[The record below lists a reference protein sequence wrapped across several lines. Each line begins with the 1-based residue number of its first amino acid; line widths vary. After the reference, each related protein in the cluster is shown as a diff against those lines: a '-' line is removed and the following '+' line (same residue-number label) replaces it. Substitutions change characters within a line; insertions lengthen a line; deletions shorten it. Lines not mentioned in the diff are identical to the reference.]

1 MMRAPSLLLL
11 LGTATALPLVAQ
23 ELPRI
28 RPTAG
33 LVITASARIAPGTYR
48 LAAPANPDAAAIT
61 IRGEGIVLDLTGVTL
76 LGTAAEVDPDQ
87 RTGLAILIDGGRN
100 VTIKGGRIRGYQT
113 GIRAVG
119 TTDLSL
125 LDIDLSHNWKPR
137 LFSRITHESLVD
149 WLSYHK
155 NENNE
160 WRRFGAGIALE
171 GVHRGLV
178 RGVTVRQGMNGL
190 MLTRTDSVRIE
201 QSDLSFNSGLGI
213 GLYRSS
219 DNVIVRNRVDYNVRG
234 YSHGFFRRG
243 QDSADLLMFE
253 QSSRNLVA
261 WNSMTHGGDGLFL
274 WAGQHTM
281 DTGEGGSNDNLF
293 LGNDFSYAPT
303 NGMEATF
310 SRNAFVGNRIM
321 GSDHGLWGGY
331 SFGSQIIGNCFAGNR
346 VGIAIEHGQE
356 NVVAGNSFQR
366 DSTAVF
372 LWAEPIEPSDW
383 GYPKH
388 RDTRSRD
395 WRFEGN
401 SFRDHRVGLRIRQTA
416 GLVESEDTFLNV
428 DSVAVMRDTSGFRL
442 DHQIH
447 DAGIQIEPCQTPM
460 SISPEWLAR
469 APAAD
474 SQVVP
479 ATDHALRP
487 RSDILIDEWGPYDFS
502 TPRLWPIDS
511 LQSGAIRLRVLGP
524 PGPWYLK
531 TLRGVREISAGTGRF
546 GDTLTITP
554 LPGATRDWEVVLE
567 DERHRRFRFEEFA
580 PATPW
585 LVRYFAWSDSTAWN
599 GPPILAHNVP
609 RLDRVWYQSPY
620 RELPQSNWS
629 FEATT
634 TVDLP
639 RGEYTLRT
647 ISDDAIQ
654 VWVNDT
660 LVIDN
665 WTPHGSTVDHA
676 PLGRGRHEIRVRYR
690 QVDGW
695 VEYRV
700 EILKGRVRSQGSPG
714 PH

>member
-1 MMRAPSLLLL
+1 MMRTPLLASLLC
-11 LGTATALPLVAQ
+11 TTVALPLAAQ
-23 ELPRI
+23 ELPRV
-28 RPTAG
+28 RPTPG
-33 LVITASARIAPGTYR
+33 LVITASAKIAPGTYR
-48 LAAPANPDAAAIT
+48 LAAPANPDSAAIT
-61 IRGEGIVLDLTGVTL
+61 IRGDGIVLDLTGVTL
-76 LGTAAEVDPDQ
+76 LGAATEVDPDQ
-87 RTGLAILIDGGRN
+87 RNGLAILIDGGRN

-113 GIRAVG
+113 GIRAIG

-149 WLSYHK
+149 WLSFHK
-155 NENNE
+155 NENGE
-160 WRRFGAGIALE
+160 WRRFGAGVALE
-171 GVHRGLV
+171 GVHRGVV

-190 MLTRTDSVRIE
+190 MLTRSDSLRIE
-201 QSDLSFNSGLGI
+201 RNDFSFNSGLGI
-213 GLYRSS
+213 GLYRST

-274 WAGQHTM
+274 WAGPHTM
-281 DTGEGGSNDNLF
+281 DTGDGGSNDNLF

-310 SRNAFVGNRIM
+310 SRNAFIGNRIM
-321 GSDHGLWGGY
+321 GSAHGLWGGY
-331 SFGSQIIGNCFAGNR
+331 SFSSQIIGNCFAGNR
-346 VGIAIEHGQE
+346 VGIAIEHGQD

-447 DAGIQIEPCQTPM
+447 DAGIQVEPCQTPM
-460 SISPEWLAR
+460 SISQEWLAR
-469 APAAD
+469 APAVD

-479 ATDHALRP
+479 ASEAALRP
-487 RSDILIDEWGPYDFS
+487 RSDILIDEWGPYDWS
-502 TPRLWPIDS
+502 TPKLWPIDS
-511 LQSGAIRLRVLGP
+511 LWSQTIRFRVEGP
-524 PGPWYLK
+524 PGRWFLK
-531 TLRGVREISAGTGRF
+531 SLHGVREISAGMGNF
-546 GDTLTITP
+546 GDTIVVTP
-554 LPGATRDWEVVLE
+554 VPGLRDDWGVVLE
-567 DERHRRFRFEEFA
+567 TEARRRFTWEWYEPR
-580 PATPW
+580 TYW
-585 LVRYFAWSDSTAWN
+585 YVRYFVWADSTTWDAS
-599 GPPILAHNVP
+599 PLRTDYES
-609 RLDRVWYQSPY
+609 RLDGMWYRPRY
-620 RELPQSNWS
+620 PELPQSGWAL
-629 FEATT
+629 EATA
-634 TVDLP
+634 TVDIP
-639 RGEYTLRT
+639 GGEHTLRT

-654 VWVNDT
+654 VWVDDS

-676 PLGRGRHEIRVRYR
+676 PLARGRHELKVRYR

-700 EILKGRVRSQGSPG
+700 EILKGRIRSPGSPG